1 MINGLQKRRRRRRRR
16 QIRGRLGSEAGYSQA
31 APVAIWRYELQAV
44 IVTKKEK
51 EAQTNKQ
58 TYSSATM
65 LSVWSSSATSTG
77 QGNKN
82 RSFNTSSIHA
92 YIAHSLKSLICQQH
106 INNIEPI
113 SIFISMFSEEHASQL
128 DTVNCCHWKC
138 QKL

>member
-1 MINGLQKRRRRRRRR
+1 MQKRRRRRRRR

-44 IVTKKEK
+44 IVTKKKKKKPK
-51 EAQTNKQ
+51 ETNKHTAQ
-58 TYSSATM
+58 QPCFLLGVAQPLQLGKKT
-65 LSVWSSSATSTG
+65 
-77 QGNKN
+77 KN

-92 YIAHSLKSLICQQH
+92 YIVHSLKSLICQQH

-138 QKL
+138 HKL